1 MTFADAVADWERR
14 KNIHTAADVVRGATQ
29 AWISRKLT
37 DDRFLE
43 ILAKVG
49 LWANVEA
56 AKRDQT
62 APFYVERMKK

>member
-1 MTFADAVADWERR
+1 MTVFEAALMWRGQ
-14 KNIHTAADVVRGATQ
+14 KTTHTATNLIREAID
-29 AWISRKLT
+29 AWPKGEIT
-37 DDRFLE
+37 EDRFLE

-62 APFYVERMKK
+62 APFYVERMRK